1 MKRLTIRAR
10 LTLVHGGLLLLAG
23 TILLGVTYVLVD
35 QRLRQPLNGVFAQG
49 KVVQTSP
56 LGRTPNPAGA
66 AEQVRVL
73 LQAAQ
78 DEAKRTALESLL
90 TQGGLALLLISA
102 VALGF
107 GWLIAGRA
115 LQPLHQI
122 TGTARRIAAVG
133 AAGRGLHERIA
144 LHGPRDEVKELADT
158 FDLMLERLDRS
169 FDGQRRFVANASHEL
184 RTPLALNRSLLEV
197 AMSRP
202 GAPAELRQ
210 LGETLLAI
218 NERHER
224 LIDGLLTL
232 ADSEQQVVERTPV
245 DLAEIA
251 GHVLDQTAAG
261 AAELT
266 VRRQLAPAPTA
277 GDPVLLE
284 RLTQNLMENA
294 VRHNLPAGGE
304 IEVSTGIVEGRATLV
319 VANTGPVVPSYDIE
333 TIFQPFR
340 RLRHERV
347 AAPRPSGDRDRAGAG
362 RGFGLG
368 LSIVRAVA
376 QAHGGAVHAYPRNG
390 GGLVV
395 TVVLPPLNASVPA
408 QLSLPQEH
416 RFTPPSITD
425 STANL
430 PSHSAFN

>member
-23 TILLGVTYVLVD
+23 VVLLGVTYVLVD
-35 QRLRQPLNGVFAQG
+35 QRMRQPLAGVKTQI
-49 KVVQTSP
+49 T
-56 LGRTPNPAGA
+56 TTNPFSRLPGPGEAD
-66 AEQVRVL
+66 QVRVL
-73 LQAAQ
+73 IQEAQ

-90 TQGGLALLLISA
+90 TQGGVALLLISA
-102 VALGF
+102 IALGF

-122 TGTARRIAAVG
+122 TGTARRIAAAG
-133 AAGRGLHERIA
+133 AVGRGLHERIA
-144 LHGPRDEVKELADT
+144 LRGPRDEVQELADT

-202 GAPAELRQ
+202 GASAELRQ

-232 ADSEQQVVERTPV
+232 ADSEQQVVDRTPV

-251 GHVLDQTAAG
+251 RHVLDQAAG
-261 AAELT
+261 TPELT
-266 VRRQLAPAPTA
+266 VRRQLASAATA

-284 RLTQNLMENA
+284 RLTQNLVENA

-304 IEVSTGIVEGRATLV
+304 VDVSTGLVNGWVTLV
-319 VANTGPVVPSYDIE
+319 VVNTGPVVPSYEIE

-340 RLRHERV
+340 RLRHDRL
-347 AAPRPSGDRDRAGAG
+347 AGPRGSAGRGGADDRAGAG

-395 TVVLPPLNASVPA
+395 TVTLPPLGAIVPA
-408 QLSLPQEH
+408 QPVRTLPTVTHGGQ
-416 RFTPPSITD
+416 
-425 STANL
+425 A
-430 PSHSAFN
+430 

>member
-23 TILLGVTYVLVD
+23 VVLLAVTYVLVD
-35 QRLRQPLNGVFAQG
+35 QRLREPLTGVIAKADVVQASPFG
-49 KVVQTSP
+49 KV
-56 LGRTPNPAGA
+56 PAPGA
-66 AEQVRVL
+66 IEQVRIL
-73 LQAAQ
+73 LREAQ
-78 DEAKRTALESLL
+78 DEAKRNALESLL
-90 TQGGLALLLISA
+90 TQGGVALLLISA

-122 TGTARRIAAVG
+122 TGTARRIAAADAG
-133 AAGRGLHERIA
+133 GRGLHERIA
-144 LHGPRDEVKELADT
+144 LRGPRDEVKELADT

-202 GAPAELRQ
+202 GASAELRQ
-210 LGETLLAI
+210 LGETLMAV

-232 ADSEQQVVERTPV
+232 ADSEQQVVHRAPV

-251 GHVLDQTAAG
+251 GHLLDQVAG
-261 AAELT
+261 TPELT
-266 VRRQLAPAPTA
+266 VRRRLTPATTA

-284 RLTQNLMENA
+284 RLTQNLVENA

-304 IEVSTGIVEGRATLV
+304 IDVSTGTVDGRATLV
-319 VANTGPVVPSYDIE
+319 VVNTGPVVPSYEIE

-340 RLRHERV
+340 RLHHDRV
-347 AAPRPSGDRDRAGAG
+347 AAPRPDPERSGARDRAGAG

-376 QAHGGAVHAYPRNG
+376 QAHGGGVHAQPREG

-395 TVVLPPLNASVPA
+395 TVILPSLVGAVPGHLARAVPA
-408 QLSLPQEH
+408 PA
-416 RFTPPSITD
+416 RG
-425 STANL
+425 
-430 PSHSAFN
+430 

>member
-23 TILLGVTYVLVD
+23 VVLLAVTYVLVN
-35 QRLRQPLNGVFAQG
+35 QRMREPLTGVKAQIIE
-49 KVVQTSP
+49 KP
-56 LGRTPNPAGA
+56 LGKLPGLGA
-66 AEQVRVL
+66 ADQLRILIQE
-73 LQAAQ
+73 AQ
-78 DEAKRTALESLL
+78 DEAKRNALESLL
-90 TQGGLALLLISA
+90 TQGGIALLLISA
-102 VALGF
+102 VALAF

-115 LQPLHQI
+115 LQPLQQI
-122 TGTARRIAAVG
+122 TGTAQRIAAG
-133 AAGRGLHERIA
+133 TAGRGLHERIA
-144 LHGPRDEVKELADT
+144 LDGPRDEVKELADT

-197 AMSRP
+197 AVSRP
-202 GAPAELRQ
+202 GASAELRQ

-232 ADSEQQVVERTPV
+232 ADSEQQVVDRTPV

-251 GHVLDQTAAG
+251 GHLLDQAAAG
-261 AAELT
+261 TPELT
-266 VRRQLAPAPTA
+266 VRRHLAPAPTA

-284 RLTQNLMENA
+284 RLAQNLVENA

-304 IEVSTGIVEGRATLV
+304 VEVSTGTVDGRATLV
-319 VANTGPVVPSYDIE
+319 VANTGPAVPSYDLE

-340 RLRHERV
+340 RLRQDRV
-347 AAPRPSGDRDRAGAG
+347 AGPAGRGHDRAGAG

-376 QAHGGAVHAYPRNG
+376 QAHGGAVHAQPRNG
-390 GGLVV
+390 GGLIV
-395 TVVLPPLNASVPA
+395 TVTMPALNVVVPGQPARALPTAPA
-408 QLSLPQEH
+408 GQLV
-416 RFTPPSITD
+416 
-425 STANL
+425 
-430 PSHSAFN
+430 

>member
-23 TILLGVTYVLVD
+23 VVLLAVTYVLMD
-35 QRLRQPLNGVFAQG
+35 QRMREPLTGVFAKTDIVQAAPFG
-49 KVVQTSP
+49 KV
-56 LGRTPNPAGA
+56 PAPGA
-66 AEQVRVL
+66 MEQVRILVRE
-73 LQAAQ
+73 AQ
-78 DEAKRTALESLL
+78 DEAKRNALESLL
-90 TQGGLALLLISA
+90 TQGGVALLLISV

-122 TGTARRIAAVG
+122 TGTARRIAAADAG
-133 AAGRGLHERIA
+133 GRGLHERIA
-144 LHGPRDEVKELADT
+144 LRGPRDEVKELADT

-202 GAPAELRQ
+202 GASAELRQ
-210 LGETLLAI
+210 LGETLMAV

-232 ADSEQQVVERTPV
+232 ADSEQRVVDRTPV

-251 GHVLDQTAAG
+251 GHLLDQVAG
-261 AAELT
+261 TPGPA
-266 VRRQLAPAPTA
+266 VRRRLAPAATA

-284 RLTQNLMENA
+284 RLTQNLVENA
-294 VRHNLPAGGE
+294 VRHNLPAAGQ
-304 IEVSTGIVEGRATLV
+304 IDVSTGTVDGRATLV
-319 VANTGPVVPSYDIE
+319 VANTGPVVPGYEIE

-340 RLRHERV
+340 RLHHDRV
-347 AAPRPSGDRDRAGAG
+347 AAPQRGGARDRAGAG

-376 QAHGGAVHAYPRNG
+376 QAHGGAVHAHPREG

-395 TVVLPPLNASVPA
+395 TVTLPALGAAVPA
-408 QLSLPQEH
+408 QPARTMPVAS
-416 RFTPPSITD
+416 RG
-425 STANL
+425 
-430 PSHSAFN
+430 

>member
-23 TILLGVTYVLVD
+23 VVLLAVTYVLVD
-35 QRLRQPLNGVFAQG
+35 QRMREPLTGVKAQI
-49 KVVQTSP
+49 VQTP
-56 LGRTPNPAGA
+56 FGKLPGVGA
-66 AEQVRVL
+66 ADQLRILV
-73 LQAAQ
+73 QQAQ
-78 DEAKRTALESLL
+78 DEAKRNALESLL
-90 TQGGLALLLISA
+90 TQGAVALLLISA

-122 TGTARRIAAVG
+122 TGTARRIAAADAG
-133 AAGRGLHERIA
+133 GRGLHERIA
-144 LHGPRDEVKELADT
+144 LRGPRDEVKELADT

-202 GAPAELRQ
+202 GASAELRQ
-210 LGETLLAI
+210 LGETLMAV

-232 ADSEQQVVERTPV
+232 ADSEQQVVDRTPV

-251 GHVLDQTAAG
+251 GHLLDQVAG
-261 AAELT
+261 TSELT
-266 VRRQLAPAPTA
+266 VRRRLAPAATA

-284 RLTQNLMENA
+284 RLTQNLVENA
-294 VRHNLPAGGE
+294 VRHNLPTGGA
-304 IEVSTGIVEGRATLV
+304 IDVSTGTVDGRATLV
-319 VANTGPVVPSYDIE
+319 VVNTGPVVPGYEIE
-333 TIFQPFR
+333 AIFQPFR
-340 RLRHERV
+340 RLHHDRV
-347 AAPRPSGDRDRAGAG
+347 VAPQLSGARDRAGAG

-376 QAHGGAVHAYPRNG
+376 QAHGGAVHAQPREG

-395 TVVLPPLNASVPA
+395 TVILPSLVGAVPA
-408 QLSLPQEH
+408 HLARAVPAPA
-416 RFTPPSITD
+416 RG
-425 STANL
+425 
-430 PSHSAFN
+430 

>member
-23 TILLGVTYVLVD
+23 VVLLAVTYVLVD
-35 QRLRQPLNGVFAQG
+35 QRMREPLTGVIAKADVVQAAPFG
-49 KVVQTSP
+49 KV
-56 LGRTPNPAGA
+56 PAPGA
-66 AEQVRVL
+66 MEQVRILVRE
-73 LQAAQ
+73 AQ
-78 DEAKRTALESLL
+78 DEAKRNALESLL
-90 TQGGLALLLISA
+90 TQGGVALLLISV

-122 TGTARRIAAVG
+122 TGTARRIAAADAG
-133 AAGRGLHERIA
+133 GRGLHERIA
-144 LHGPRDEVKELADT
+144 LRGPRDEVKELADT

-202 GAPAELRQ
+202 GASAELRQ
-210 LGETLLAI
+210 LGETLMAV

-232 ADSEQQVVERTPV
+232 ADSEQQVVDRTPV

-251 GHVLDQTAAG
+251 GHLLDQVAG
-261 AAELT
+261 TPELT
-266 VRRQLAPAPTA
+266 VRRRLAPAATA

-284 RLTQNLMENA
+284 RLTQNLVENA

-304 IEVSTGIVEGRATLV
+304 IDVSTGTADGRATLV
-319 VANTGPVVPSYDIE
+319 VVNTGPVVPSYEIE

-340 RLRHERV
+340 RLHHDRV
-347 AAPRPSGDRDRAGAG
+347 AAARPDPERSGARDRAGAG

-376 QAHGGAVHAYPRNG
+376 QAHGGGVHAHPRDG

-395 TVVLPPLNASVPA
+395 TVTLPSPGVAVPA
-408 QLSLPQEH
+408 QPARTLPAAA
-416 RFTPPSITD
+416 RG
-425 STANL
+425 
-430 PSHSAFN
+430 